1 MHIPVCSQ
9 HAIRSKESTHFGII
23 VSALQVVQARFTI
36 VVISSIAEGVYACHC
51 TGGGEDVPPA
61 VVGVG
66 GYYCFCCCVGYCND
80 VPLQVSCI
88 EVGFCSVVKAYE
100 QPAFVVEKVQEA
112 VTRLLSQQLR
122 AVPIILR
129 GDAVNGL
136 AGAQPGFVI
145 GIAVSL
151 VSENVVNCLNS
162 AIL

>member
-1 MHIPVCSQ
+1 M
-9 HAIRSKESTHFGII
+9 
-23 VSALQVVQARFTI
+23 
-36 VVISSIAEGVYACHC
+36 
-51 TGGGEDVPPA
+51 
-61 VVGVG
+61 
-66 GYYCFCCCVGYCND
+66 
-80 VPLQVSCI
+80 QVSCI
-88 EVGFCSVVKAYE
+88 DIRFRSVIEPYE
-100 QPAFVVEKVQEA
+100 QAAFVVEEMQEA
-112 VTRLLSQQLR
+112 ASCLLSEQLR

>member
-1 MHIPVCSQ
+1 MCIPVCSQ
-9 HAIRSKESTHFGII
+9 HTVRIKESSHCSII
-23 VSALQVVQARFTI
+23 VSALQIIQSRFGIEI
-36 VVISSIAEGVYACHC
+36 VPSVAEGVYFCHC
-51 TGGGEDVPPA
+51 ARCCKNIPPA

-88 EVGFCSVVKAYE
+88 DIRFRSVIEPYE
-100 QPAFVVEKVQEA
+100 QAAFVVEEMQEA
-112 VTRLLSQQLR
+112 ASCLLSEQLR

>member
-1 MHIPVCSQ
+1 M
-9 HAIRSKESTHFGII
+9 
-23 VSALQVVQARFTI
+23 QVVQARFCI
-36 VVISSIAEGVYACHC
+36 VVVPSVAEGVYVCHC
-51 TGGGEDVPPA
+51 AGGGEDVPPA

-66 GYYCFCCCVGYCND
+66 CYYCFCCRVGYCND
-80 VPLQVSCI
+80 VSLQVSCI
-88 EVGFCSVVKAYE
+88 DIRFRSVIEPYE
-100 QPAFVVEKVQEA
+100 QAAFVVEEVQEA
-112 VTRLLSQQLR
+112 ASCLLSEQLR